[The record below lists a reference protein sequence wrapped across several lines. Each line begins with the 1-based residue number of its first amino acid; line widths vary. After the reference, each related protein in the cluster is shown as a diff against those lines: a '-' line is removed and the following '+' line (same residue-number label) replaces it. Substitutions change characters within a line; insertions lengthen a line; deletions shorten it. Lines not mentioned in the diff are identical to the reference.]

1 MEVETLGDIT
11 LIFGDCM
18 EYMAE
23 CSDKAFDLAIV
34 DPPYNLSL
42 KSVNASRHSGSGT
55 LKNRLLNKS
64 AAKFKDWDKAPD
76 DNYFQELFR
85 VSKNQI
91 IWGGNYFDLP
101 PTRCFVCWDKCQP
114 WENFSQVEYAWTSF
128 DYPAKLFRFDNR
140 STKKIHPTE
149 KPVQLYEYLLYHFA
163 KKGHKILDTHGGSM
177 SHAIAAYNHGYELT
191 IIEKDKEYYDMA
203 KERLINHQKQLKIFM

>member
-1 MEVETLGDIT
+1 MNEEKVTNEIGDIR
-11 LIFGDCM
+11 LYNGDCM
-18 EYMAE
+18 EWMKDVP
-23 CSDKAFDLAIV
+23 DKWYDLAIV

-64 AAKFKDWDKAPD
+64 AAKFKEWDKAPD
-76 DNYFQELFR
+76 NNYFHELFR

-114 WENFSQVEYAWTSF
+114 WENFSQVEMAWTSF
-128 DYPAKLFRFDNR
+128 DKPAKLFKRDNR
-140 STKKIHPTE
+140 RGGKIHPTE
-149 KPVQLYEYLLYHFA
+149 KPIELYAYLLNTFA
-163 KKGHKILDTHGGSM
+163 
-177 SHAIAAYNHGYELT
+177 N
-191 IIEKDKEYYDMA
+191 KED
-203 KERLINHQKQLKIFM
+203 KIFDSHFWKSVNRYSMPQFRV